1 MTIAPSNRTSID
13 NKLEEWLEQLKA
25 DDTLVL
31 RHLLSKLK
39 ELWDKNSLQPLGDW
53 SIVDN
58 RLRLSL
64 PSRRGLIYFT
74 INLEQKEITIAMFSM
89 TINTN
94 IVTLKLSQTLKL
106 KETEETIITT
116 IVEFLQQYLESNL
129 NEKI

>member
-39 ELWDKNSLQPLGDW
+39 ELWDKSPLQPLGDW

-58 RLRLSL
+58 RIRLSL

-89 TINTN
+89 TVNTN

-106 KETEETIITT
+106 KETEETIVTT

>member
-39 ELWDKNSLQPLGDW
+39 ELWDKSSLQPLGDW

>member
-39 ELWDKNSLQPLGDW
+39 ELWDKSSLQPLGDW

-89 TINTN
+89 TVNTN

-106 KETEETIITT
+106 KETEETIVTT

>member
-1 MTIAPSNRTSID
+1 MTIAPSNRTRID

-39 ELWDKNSLQPLGDW
+39 ELWDKSSLQPLGDW

-58 RLRLSL
+58 RLRLNL

-106 KETEETIITT
+106 KETEETIVTT